1 RRKIKMTNKMLLN
14 LVMTISFIL
23 PLNVQFHL
31 AGQIDSTPK
40 NAEAQKI
47 ENLLSTNDF
56 QKDLFKNMENRENHT
71 MKQTVTLATSA
82 TSVAQNKNGEEQAE
96 TKAQTL
102 KETIKK
108 WKGNFPTYKENSKQ
122 VQFIQ
127 TIAPA
132 AVLIADQYGI
142 YPSVMIA
149 QAALESSWGQSELA
163 TNYNNLMGTKGS
175 WEGETVKVRTREDI
189 GGESV
194 YIHTGFSVYD
204 SWSDSLYRYGHLM
217 RNVLDWD
224 PEYYQGTWRENTTNY
239 QEATEWLQ
247 GRYATD
253 RSYAEKLKQTIQS
266 FNLDQYDHQDSLEN
280 FDGKLENL
288 LAELNQQYEKNY
300 KSF

>member
-1 RRKIKMTNKMLLN
+1 MTNKMLLN

-23 PLNVQFHL
+23 PLNIQFHL

-40 NAEAQKI
+40 NAEAQKN

-71 MKQTVTLATSA
+71 KNKTVTPSTTA

-108 WKGNFPTYKENSKQ
+108 WKENFPTYKENSKQ

-217 RNVLDWD
+217 RNGLDWD

-280 FDGKLENL
+280 FDGNLENL
-288 LAELNQQYEKNY
+288 LAELNQQYEKNL
-300 KSF
+300 